1 MECEEK
7 TQDNIQL
14 RRSLSNIKADHEKVR
29 KDLNDSALEIDKLKF
44 NAKTQSMKLQDEI
57 SKANQSNRSLDQEL
71 REKLSYIERVK
82 ANTERL
88 NGENIKIR
96 KLNDEQARE
105 NSNLR
110 EDNKKLK
117 ALLSEA
123 RAAFDKLNSEVKTL
137 KPKANDLN
145 PQNERLQKFNEDT
158 MKRLSQALESNGKL
172 LQSSEVV
179 REECE
184 EKVRGLASENKRL
197 REEMHD
203 LEVANT
209 KLQVCSSCYL

>member
-1 MECEEK
+1 M
-7 TQDNIQL
+7 
-14 RRSLSNIKADHEKVR
+14 
-29 KDLNDSALEIDKLKF
+29 KF
-44 NAKTQSMKLQDEI
+44 QDEI
-57 SKANQSNRSLDQEL
+57 SKANQSNRSLDKEL
-71 REKLSYIERVK
+71 REKLSYIERAK

-117 ALLSEA
+117 ALLNEA
-123 RAAFDKLNSEVKTL
+123 RVAFDKLNSEVKTL
-137 KPKANDLN
+137 KPKAGDLSPLN
-145 PQNERLQKFNEDT
+145 PQNERLQKLNEDT

-172 LQSSEVV
+172 LQSSEMV
-179 REECE
+179 REEYE
-184 EKVRGLASENKRL
+184 EKLKGLANENKRL

-203 LEVANT
+203 LEVANA
-209 KLQVCSSCYL
+209 KLQVWLS